1 MSYPG
6 GVARL
11 IQELTRLPGVG
22 PKTAQRLAFFLLA
35 QPIADVQSL
44 AEALLR
50 ARQNTRQ
57 CGVCCNLTEE
67 DPCPLCSDSRRD
79 RDAICVVERP
89 ADVQAVERTRDFHGR
104 YHVLHGVI
112 SPLEGVGPEDIRLA
126 ELLRRLGEG
135 TCREVIVATNPSVEG
150 EATAMYIARLVKPL
164 GIRVTRLASGLP
176 AGGDLEYADQVTLSR
191 ALQGRREL

>member
-1 MSYPG
+1 MTYPG

-35 QPIADVQSL
+35 QPAEEVRAL
-44 AEALLR
+44 AEALVR
-50 ARQNTRQ
+50 AREDTRQ
-57 CGVCCNLTEE
+57 CGTCCNFTEA
-67 DPCPLCSDSRRD
+67 DPCRLCSDPRRD
-79 RDAICVVERP
+79 STALCVVERP
-89 ADVQAVERTRDFHGR
+89 ADVLAVERTREFHGR

-112 SPLEGVGPEDIRLA
+112 SPLDGVGPEDIRLSQ
-126 ELLRRLGEG
+126 LLHRLRDG

-164 GIRVTRLASGLP
+164 GVKVTRLASGIP

>member
-1 MSYPG
+1 
-6 GVARL
+6 
-11 IQELTRLPGVG
+11 
-22 PKTAQRLAFFLLA
+22 
-35 QPIADVQSL
+35 
-44 AEALLR
+44 
-50 ARQNTRQ
+50 
-57 CGVCCNLTEE
+57 
-67 DPCPLCSDSRRD
+67 
-79 RDAICVVERP
+79 VVERP

>member
-1 MSYPG
+1 M
-6 GVARL
+6 